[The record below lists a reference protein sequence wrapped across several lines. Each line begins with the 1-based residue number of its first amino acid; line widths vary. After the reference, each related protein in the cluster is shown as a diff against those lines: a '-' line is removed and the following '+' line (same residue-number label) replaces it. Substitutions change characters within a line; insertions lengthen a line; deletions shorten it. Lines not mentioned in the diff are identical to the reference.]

1 MRLLNTLTLE
11 FAEFFGSDIPDYSIL
26 SHTWES
32 EEVTFKEMKGRSPT
46 CQQKKGYQKIQSA
59 CNYAHGRGQQYIW
72 IDTCCIDK
80 RSSSELSEAINS
92 MYRWYQD
99 ARTCYAYLAD
109 VPYEDDIA
117 DPASRFR
124 KSRWFTRGWTLQELI
139 APQRVAFL
147 SQDWKFIYTRSA
159 LSKEISEITTIP
171 EICLRDPALC
181 AYTSIATR
189 MSWVSGRNCTRGE
202 DSAYCLLGLFNVNM
216 PLLYGEGDVK
226 AFVRLQEEIIKTADD
241 RSIFIWSGHSIS
253 SDGIEKHPLS
263 IVSFTG
269 IFAATSKWFE
279 PDHRSQFSSPD
290 AIPHGETIQPY
301 HNTNQGLFIQV
312 ELCHIVDD
320 LFVAGI
326 AGSSSKTSAC
336 PAGILL
342 LRADRTKNQYVRI
355 RPDQL
360 IDFDDDLQIRAKVK
374 SIYISAFHNQM
385 YDVIS
390 ACNRGLNND
399 VELFLSRRPPSA
411 RPKTQVSGATM
422 QNYKPP
428 VHQLRNVLPF

>member
-11 FAEFFGSDIPDYSIL
+11 LVEFFESDIPEYAIL

-32 EEVTFKEMKGRSPT
+32 EEIAFKEMKGRSPT

-59 CNYAHGRGQQYIW
+59 CAYANKNGYQYIW

-92 MYRWYQD
+92 MYRWYED
-99 ARTCYAYLAD
+99 AKICYAYLTD
-109 VPYEDDIA
+109 VPSDDRIQDA
-117 DPASRFR
+117 DSHFR
-124 KSRWFTRGWTLQELI
+124 NSRWFTRGWTLQELI
-139 APQRVAFL
+139 APQTVHFI
-147 SQDWKFIYTRSA
+147 SQDWKFIDTRVC
-159 LSKEISEITTIP
+159 LRMLISEITSIP
-171 EICLRDPALC
+171 VICLRDPALC

-189 MSWVSGRNCTRGE
+189 MSWASGRNCSRGE

-226 AFVRLQEEIIKTADD
+226 AFVRLQEEVIKTSDD
-241 RSIFIWSGHSIS
+241 RSIFIWSGHSVS
-253 SDGIEKHPLS
+253 SNEIEKHPVS
-263 IVSFTG
+263 MVSFTG
-269 IFAATSKWFE
+269 IFAATAKWFE
-279 PDHRSQFSSPD
+279 PDHRSQFSNPD
-290 AIPHGETIQPY
+290 AIPQHEIIQPY

-326 AGSSSKTSAC
+326 AGASPKQSAY

-342 LRADRTKNQYVRI
+342 LRADHSKNQYVRI

-360 IDFDDDLQIRAKVK
+360 IDFGDDLQGRAKIK

-385 YDVIS
+385 HDVIS
-390 ACNRGLNND
+390 TCNDGLNKN
-399 VELFLSRRPPSA
+399 VELFLSRRPPSS
-411 RPKTQVSGATM
+411 RPQRQPRGATM
-422 QNYKPP
+422 QNYKAPIP
-428 VHQLRNVLPF
+428 QLRNVLPF